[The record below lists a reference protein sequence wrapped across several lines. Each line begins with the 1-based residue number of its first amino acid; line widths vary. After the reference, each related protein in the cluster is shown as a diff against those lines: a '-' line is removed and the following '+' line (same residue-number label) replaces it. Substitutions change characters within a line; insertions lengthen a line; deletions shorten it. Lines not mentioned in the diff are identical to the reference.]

1 MPISPVTVQRLY
13 DEQVG
18 RPIDPAL
25 AAAIATIASVMVDGL
40 NAVDLTGRWW
50 LEPSVTF
57 EADDAGAEDE

>member
-1 MPISPVTVQRLY
+1 V
-13 DEQVG
+13 
-18 RPIDPAL
+18 
-25 AAAIATIASVMVDGL
+25 AIATIASDMVDGL